1 MRSHAATFFPAQV
14 LALGLSAAGALAM
27 TILIVTTD
35 PNPERERLFALLSF
49 VVAGGVTTALALVLS
64 SRAKSPAA
72 DLGRAVRRG
81 VLGGL
86 AAAGAVFLQFNA
98 ALKPAN
104 LAFILLVL
112 GVVELLFLSRR
123 QHPG

>member
-1 MRSHAATFFPAQV
+1 MRSHAATFVPAQV
-14 LALGLSAAGALAM
+14 VALGLSAASALAM

-49 VVAGGVTTALALVLS
+49 VMAAGVATALALVFS
-64 SRAKSPAA
+64 ARAKSPAA
-72 DLGRAVRRG
+72 DLGRGVRRG

-86 AAAGAVFLQFNA
+86 AVAGAVFLQFNA

-104 LAFILLVL
+104 LTFILLVL